1 MQPIEELAQVCHR
14 HGTLLLVDNAHGAY
28 LHFLPKPCHPMDLGA
43 DLCCDS
49 AHKTLPVLTGGAY
62 LHISRQAPPAMA
74 SRAKQAMA
82 MFGSTSPSYLTLA
95 SLDLCNGYLAGS
107 YRERLH
113 QAQDQLQ
120 AFRLRLQGLG
130 WHVPET
136 DPLRLTLHTARSGLS
151 GKEIAGLL
159 RQHQVECEC
168 SSRDEVVLM
177 VTPENHS
184 RDLERVIQ
192 ALGKAPDGPALPAPP
207 VLPGAS
213 CIQAMTP
220 REALFSPQET
230 IPTFQALGRICGA
243 PTVACPPAIPVV
255 ISGERFGPEALAVLA
270 HYDVEA
276 VDVVANP

>member
-1 MQPIEELAQVCHR
+1 M
-14 HGTLLLVDNAHGAY
+14 TL
-28 LHFLPKPCHPMDLGA
+28 PT
-43 DLCCDS
+43 
-49 AHKTLPVLTGGAY
+49 KTLPVLTGGAY

-82 MFGSTSPSYLTLA
+82 MFGSTSPSYLTPGL
-95 SLDLCNGYLAGS
+95 SGPVQRVSGGQLP
-107 YRERLH
+107 ERLH

-177 VTPENHS
+177 VTPENHP
-184 RDLERVIQ
+184 RDLERVIKPWAKPRM
-192 ALGKAPDGPALPAPP
+192 ALLSRRPRCSLEPH
-207 VLPGAS
+207 AS
-213 CIQAMTP
+213 
-220 REALFSPQET
+220 R
-230 IPTFQALGRICGA
+230 R
-243 PTVACPPAIPVV
+243 
-255 ISGERFGPEALAVLA
+255 
-270 HYDVEA
+270 
-276 VDVVANP
+276 